1 MKIRYDNKQD
11 ASVIKLTELKQL
23 SKVCKVTKLSQKL
36 PEKKPIN
43 YLRPRTYNAGINQK
57 HLKYLG

>member
-11 ASVIKLTELKQL
+11 ASIIKLTELKQL

-36 PEKKPIN
+36 PEMKTLITRDPGH
-43 YLRPRTYNAGINQK
+43 PMQA
-57 HLKYLG
+57 